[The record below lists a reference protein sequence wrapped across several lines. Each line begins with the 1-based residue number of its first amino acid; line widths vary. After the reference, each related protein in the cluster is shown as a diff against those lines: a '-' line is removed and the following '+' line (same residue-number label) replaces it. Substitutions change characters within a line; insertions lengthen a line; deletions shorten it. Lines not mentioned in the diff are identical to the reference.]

1 MLGDGIMLEESKK
14 ISDYL
19 DVSFLQMLQDNCSK
33 AMGLAFVTVDYR
45 GCPITHYSGFTPYC
59 RLGRENQGFFEMC
72 KQCDA
77 HGGLQAAIT
86 GQPHI
91 YRCHAG
97 LVDFALPLIRD
108 GIYMGSLMGGQIR
121 LDQEEKGELEC
132 ILPVQ
137 TDWRKDKALDQAYHE
152 TQTVSYEKI
161 KSAVTLLHDLIL
173 SMMQNGGQTG
183 QIVEEAGIE
192 AEWKSCPH
200 MEFSFQKREIVNMK
214 QQGKLRYFF
223 FVMNIVSQLAFQE
236 KATRTEAVAYDF
248 ADVMRYVTE
257 SDHEIST
264 LGEELHYVEA
274 LLRIQKAWL
283 GDTLS
288 YSISVP
294 KEYWDVNCPYMV
306 LEPLVGLSVQGCEAG
321 EKHGIEI
328 FAEEERGDVLIQVV
342 SDNGEMTLEEM
353 NARVGDYS
361 QEEGFSLR
369 DSDRSLKRIFGKQYG
384 LSVRARKDGQAGHAI
399 CFRLPQKKEG

>member
-1 MLGDGIMLEESKK
+1 MLEESKK

-97 LVDFALPLIRD
+97 LVDFALPLICD

-264 LGEELHYVEA
+264 LGEELHYIEA

-361 QEEGFSLR
+361 QGEGFSLR

-384 LSVRARKDGQAGHAI
+384 LSVRARKDGQAGHTI

>member
-1 MLGDGIMLEESKK
+1 
-14 ISDYL
+14 
-19 DVSFLQMLQDNCSK
+19 
-33 AMGLAFVTVDYR
+33 
-45 GCPITHYSGFTPYC
+45 
-59 RLGRENQGFFEMC
+59 
-72 KQCDA
+72 
-77 HGGLQAAIT
+77 
-86 GQPHI
+86 
-91 YRCHAG
+91 
-97 LVDFALPLIRD
+97 
-108 GIYMGSLMGGQIR
+108 
-121 LDQEEKGELEC
+121 
-132 ILPVQ
+132 
-137 TDWRKDKALDQAYHE
+137 
-152 TQTVSYEKI
+152 
-161 KSAVTLLHDLIL
+161 
-173 SMMQNGGQTG
+173 MQNGGQTG

-294 KEYWDVNCPYMV
+294 KEYWDVNCPYM
-306 LEPLVGLSVQGCEAG
+306 A
-321 EKHGIEI
+321 
-328 FAEEERGDVLIQVV
+328 
-342 SDNGEMTLEEM
+342 
-353 NARVGDYS
+353 
-361 QEEGFSLR
+361 
-369 DSDRSLKRIFGKQYG
+369 
-384 LSVRARKDGQAGHAI
+384 
-399 CFRLPQKKEG
+399 